1 MKSNGQPAQ
10 VPAAPSKGAVRS
22 RSLTAFIC
30 TSSARSGQT
39 PTSGIRRRPDVP
51 AFAWPC
57 AAQEILVPC
66 TGRLQPEN
74 LLKAFEAGADIVCIV
89 ACEESN
95 CHHGEG
101 SRRAQRR
108 VDYVRG
114 LLNDIGLGGNRLMLF
129 HLPGSARED
138 MTLGLAGASAATA
151 PSDADLAGRV
161 QAICD
166 SIAERLS
173 SLSPNPLRGTWAE
186 AAEAAYEMEESDDNE
201 E

>member
-10 VPAAPSKGAVRS
+10 VSAAPSQGAVRA
-22 RSLTAFIC
+22 RSLTAFVC
-30 TSSARSGQT
+30 ANSARGGET
-39 PTSGIRRRPDVP
+39 PTSSLRRRPVVP

-57 AAQEILVPC
+57 ATQEILVPC

-74 LLKAFEAGADIVCIV
+74 LLKAFETGADAVCIV
-89 ACEESN
+89 ACQEDN

-114 LLNDIGLGGNRLMLF
+114 LLDDIGLGGDRLMLF

-138 MTLGLAGASAATA
+138 MTLGVAGAPAAAA
-151 PSDADLAGRV
+151 PRAADLAGRV

-166 SIAERLS
+166 SIAERLA
-173 SLSPNPLRGTWAE
+173 SLSPNPLCGTWAE
-186 AAEAAYEMEESDDNE
+186 AAEAAYEMEESDDSE